1 MTDNNNQ
8 EEEEERYDI
17 IHDFIMNKDNDL
29 GISTDQHYKD
39 AREFLVYITEFYD
52 TFSKLR
58 SQSFCDIRTNQITNK
73 DDQLKI
79 MQKTIF
85 TNSEFKTGL
94 SNIKEF
100 YSKFMKEDRDEY
112 SVVGLIFQT
121 YNYKKINISYPQIEN
136 IKDLLEFYLS
146 GDIKTMSNGDK
157 NEIEYYNYLKQL
169 SLLGKK

>member
-1 MTDNNNQ
+1 MSNNNKQ
-8 EEEEERYDI
+8 EEERYDI
-17 IHDFIMNKDNDL
+17 IHDFIMNKDNDS

-52 TFSKLR
+52 TFTKLR

-73 DDQLKI
+73 EDQLKI

-85 TNSEFKTGL
+85 TNSEFNTGL
-94 SNIKEF
+94 SNIKQF
-100 YSKFMKEDRDEY
+100 HDKFLYEDRDEY
-112 SVVGLIFQT
+112 SVVKLIFEI
-121 YNYKKINISYPQIEN
+121 YNYKKINISYPQIQN
-136 IKDLLEFYLS
+136 IKNLLEFYLS
-146 GDIKTMSNGDK
+146 DDIKTMSNGDQ

>member
-1 MTDNNNQ
+1 MSNNNKQ
-8 EEEEERYDI
+8 EEERYDI
-17 IHDFIMNKDNDL
+17 IHDFIMNKDNDS

-73 DDQLKI
+73 EDQLKI
-79 MQKTIF
+79 MQKIIF
-85 TNSEFKTGL
+85 TNSEYITGL
-94 SNIKEF
+94 SNIKQF
-100 YSKFMKEDRDEY
+100 YDKFLREDRDKY
-112 SVVGLIFQT
+112 SVVKLIFEI

>member
-1 MTDNNNQ
+1 MTDDKKQ
-8 EEEEERYDI
+8 EEERYDI
-17 IHDFIMNKDNDL
+17 IYDFIKNNDS

-39 AREFLVYITEFYD
+39 AREFLVYITKFYD

-58 SQSFCDIRTNQITNK
+58 TKAFSYIKTNNIFNNE
-73 DDQLKI
+73 DRLKI
-79 MQKTIF
+79 MEKTIF
-85 TNSEFKTGL
+85 TNSEFKTEL
-94 SNIKEF
+94 SNIKQFYDEF
-100 YSKFMKEDRDEY
+100 SHEDRDEY
-112 SVVGLIFQT
+112 SVVRLIFDI

-157 NEIEYYNYLKQL
+157 NEIEYFNYLKQL

>member
-1 MTDNNNQ
+1 MTDNEKQ
-8 EEEEERYDI
+8 EEERYDI
-17 IHDFIMNKDNDL
+17 IHDFIMNKDNDS

-58 SQSFCDIRTNQITNK
+58 SESFCSIRTKQITNK
-73 DDQLKI
+73 EDQLKI
-79 MQKTIF
+79 MKETIF

-94 SNIKEF
+94 SNIKQF
-100 YSKFMKEDRDEY
+100 HDKFMEEDRDEY
-112 SVVGLIFQT
+112 SVVRLIFET
-121 YNYKKINISYPQIEN
+121 YNYKQINISYPQIQN

-146 GDIKTMSNGDK
+146 GDIKTMSNGDQ
-157 NEIEYYNYLKQL
+157 NEIDYFNYLKQL

>member
-1 MTDNNNQ
+1 MTDN
-8 EEEEERYDI
+8 EKEEEERYDI
-17 IHDFIMNKDNDL
+17 IHDFIMNKDNDS

-94 SNIKEF
+94 SNIKQF
-100 YSKFMKEDRDEY
+100 YSKFMEEDRDEY
-112 SVVGLIFQT
+112 SVVKLIFEI
-121 YNYKKINISYPQIEN
+121 YNYKKINISYPQIQN
-136 IKDLLEFYLS
+136 IKNLLEFYLT

-157 NEIEYYNYLKQL
+157 NEIEYFNYLKQL

>member
-1 MTDNNNQ
+1 MTDN
-8 EEEEERYDI
+8 EKEEEERYDI
-17 IHDFIMNKDNDL
+17 IHDFIMNKDNDS

-94 SNIKEF
+94 SNIKQF
-100 YSKFMKEDRDEY
+100 YSKFMEEDRDEY
-112 SVVGLIFQT
+112 SVVKLIFEI
-121 YNYKKINISYPQIEN
+121 YNYKKINISYPQIQN
-136 IKDLLEFYLS
+136 IKNLLEFYLT

-157 NEIEYYNYLKQL
+157 NEIEYFNYLKQL
-169 SLLGKK
+169 SLLVKK

>member
-1 MTDNNNQ
+1 MTDN
-8 EEEEERYDI
+8 EKEEEERYDI
-17 IHDFIMNKDNDL
+17 IHDFIMNKDNDS

-94 SNIKEF
+94 SNIKQF
-100 YSKFMKEDRDEY
+100 YSKFMEEDRDEY
-112 SVVGLIFQT
+112 SVVKLIFEI
-121 YNYKKINISYPQIEN
+121 YNYKKINISYPQIQN
-136 IKDLLEFYLS
+136 IKNLLEFYLS
-146 GDIKTMSNGDK
+146 GDIKTMSNGDQ
-157 NEIEYYNYLKQL
+157 NEIEYFNYLKQL